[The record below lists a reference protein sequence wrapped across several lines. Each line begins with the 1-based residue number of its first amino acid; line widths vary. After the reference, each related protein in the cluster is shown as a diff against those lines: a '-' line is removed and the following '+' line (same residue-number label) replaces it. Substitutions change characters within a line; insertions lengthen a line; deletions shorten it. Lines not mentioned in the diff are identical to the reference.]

1 MRTRSTIPRID
12 CREYKMMLDPR
23 PFREAAG
30 ALEMFWD
37 DVQDLASALGV
48 GVGGQF
54 DLDKVRHRTITF
66 LDTPDNTLHAN
77 GLILRRR
84 GKQNNGKTE
93 YTLKCRDADRY
104 VATGWDVRG
113 AEGLNAELKFEE
125 DIGVPFVSR
134 FSRSGTVSLEKSNL
148 RELGKK
154 LRTLGE
160 AAMLFPVLRTL
171 TRDCLPCPIDTELRS
186 VNPFKVHELVCKGPE
201 LAFTDPDDS
210 ERSKRAEVALILWR
224 KEKNDRPVAAEFSFR
239 YSDANEDFSSAVAL
253 AAKRLFLVSQQ
264 LDWARPEALTKT
276 QYVYK
281 TAGG

>member
-1 MRTRSTIPRID
+1 MSSRSTIPRID

-23 PFREAAG
+23 PFREAAN
-30 ALEMFWD
+30 ALADFWD
-37 DVQDLASALGV
+37 DVRDMASALGV
-48 GVGGQF
+48 EATGQL
-54 DLDKVRHRTITF
+54 DLDKARHRTIAF
-66 LDTPDNTLHAN
+66 LDTPDSTLHGN

-84 GKQNNGKTE
+84 VKQGDGQTG

-104 VATGWDVRG
+104 VATRWDIRA
-113 AEGLNAELKFEE
+113 AEGLKGDMKFEE

-134 FSRSGTVSLEKSNL
+134 YSRSNTIRYEKDTL
-148 RELGKK
+148 PEFGKRP
-154 LRTLGE
+154 RTLGE
-160 AAMLFPVLRTL
+160 AATLFPVLGTL
-171 TRDCLPCPIDTELRS
+171 RRDTLPCPPETELGS

-201 LAFTDPDDS
+201 FLFNDPDDPNC
-210 ERSKRAEVALILWR
+210 SKNAEVAVILWR

-239 YSDANEDFSSAVAL
+239 YSDENEAFSSAVAL
-253 AAKRLFLVSQQ
+253 AAKRLFEVSQQ